1 MRVSP
6 VSNYVQKNK
15 LSFGRFQDENAKSV
29 VKKTLT
35 APLDEKYM
43 QRAYNDWFKTI
54 DSDENFIAYTSKS
67 GTVKGKFDDEF
78 MKSNKDDD
86 YLMYLAD
93 SLKEEGHLDDLS
105 VLRNIE
111 NIKDGLNTIND
122 VLDGINVADKHRS
135 KDPYGDETEKRAI
148 QEYRINYLAD

>member
-43 QRAYNDWFKTI
+43 QPAYNYWFKTI
-54 DSDENFIAYTSKS
+54 DSDKNFIAYTSEN

-78 MKSNKDDD
+78 MKRNSDNR
-86 YLMYLAD
+86 YLMLRIKL
-93 SLKEEGHLDDLS
+93 LKRGGTLEDLS
-105 VLRNIE
+105 KFNNVKEVALDLE
-111 NIKDGLNTIND
+111 DIND
-122 VLDGINVADKHRS
+122 ELNGIDVSEKYRS
-135 KDPYGDETEKRAI
+135 KDPFGDATEKDYERQA
-148 QEYRINYLAD
+148 RIDNLAK